1 MQAMPSAPLAAFNQA
16 QKENDNCY
24 RSYAR
29 SVGLSDTAFWI
40 LYSVAEREMPYTQ
53 KELCSGWFFPMQTIN
68 SALKELCKRGILQ
81 LEPLPT
87 NRKAKLIRLTAEGE
101 QLVLHAIAPL
111 FDAEDRAL
119 TRMGKAEYE
128 RYLEMTRR
136 HVALFH
142 EEIDTLLQTKD

>member
-40 LYSVAEREMPYTQ
+40 LYSVAERETPYTQ
-53 KELCSGWFFPMQTIN
+53 TELCTSWFFPTQTIN
-68 SALKELCKRGILQ
+68 SALKELCRRGILQ
-81 LEPLPT
+81 LTPLPV
-87 NRKAKLIRLTAEGE
+87 NRKAKSIRLTADGE
-101 QLVLHAIAPL
+101 ALVDLAIVPL
-111 FDAEDRAL
+111 LDAESRAL

-142 EEIDTLLQTKD
+142 EEIDTLLHTKD